1 MRSAEAASRRVLAAA
16 FSLAICLG
24 SQSVSWCQAQTLP
37 SFELTNW
44 DGRQVTNAW
53 LEGKT
58 TIVVFTYAKCV
69 YACPMIT
76 FLLRDLDQELGSPR
90 DLRYLHISVNPTE
103 DSAAEILDHFEKH
116 EIDPEQDTRWLFLNG
131 PEEGVLGVLTDA
143 GIEVTRKPVPGGL
156 LIEHTIRVLVV
167 GPDGSTIASFD
178 TYNWEEEEMLHA
190 LRTTLELG

>member
-1 MRSAEAASRRVLAAA
+1 MRSAEAARGKVLAATL
-16 FSLAICLG
+16 SLAILLV

-44 DGRQVTNAW
+44 DGRQVTDAW

-69 YACPMIT
+69 FACPMIT
-76 FLLRDLDQELGSPR
+76 FLLRDLDQELASPR

-103 DSAAEILDHFEKH
+103 DTAAEILLHFEKH

-131 PEEGVLGVLTDA
+131 PEEGILGLLTEA
-143 GIEVTRKPVPGGL
+143 GIEVTRKPVRGGM
-156 LIEHTIRVLVV
+156 LIEHTIQVLVV

-178 TYNWEEEEMLHA
+178 TYNWETEEMLDA
-190 LRTTLELG
+190 LRTTLDLG